1 MGDSAAKKVDGDE
14 AAISFPENGA
24 IEKFL
29 NFASSPSAAKL
40 ADVKI
45 VAAKDAKLFRCHR
58 IVIAAQ
64 SEFLASLLREVDD
77 CGEVTIIVPDVDA
90 SLIEA
95 LHRYGTIHL
104 YFACQFYLTL
114 SYFKCI
120 VEKSAPTLRWP
131 HQLPSCSALGR
142 RKTSPRLREF

>member
-1 MGDSAAKKVDGDE
+1 MNFADSKNMGDSAAKKDGSAE
-14 AAISFPENGA
+14 AAISFPENSA

-29 NFASSPSAAKL
+29 NFASSSSAAKL

-90 SLIEA
+90 SVIEA

-104 YFACQFYLTL
+104 N
-114 SYFKCI
+114 I
-120 VEKSAPTLRWP
+120 
-131 HQLPSCSALGR
+131 ALHVNF
-142 RKTSPRLREF
+142 T